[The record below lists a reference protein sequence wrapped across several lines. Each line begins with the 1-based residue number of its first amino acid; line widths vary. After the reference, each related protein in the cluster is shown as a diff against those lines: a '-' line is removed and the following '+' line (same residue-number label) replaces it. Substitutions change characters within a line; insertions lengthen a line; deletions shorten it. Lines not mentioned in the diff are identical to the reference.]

1 MAAVLADLDS
11 LDGAGGHSRRL
22 GQEDLTARGD
32 PGNAGGEV
40 DRGPE
45 PVVAA
50 RGGCS
55 GVHTDAHRGKEVLTT
70 DLVDDAQAEANG
82 LARILAANH
91 QRVADLL
98 HCLGAMLWQ
107 QFANRIREV
116 AGKVRC
122 VLVPHRLREG
132 GEAGQIREKKRVVL
146 MVAAHLSPYPRD
158 ARAANRT

>member
-1 MAAVLADLDS
+1 MLADLDS

-70 DLVDDAQAEANG
+70 DLVDDVKPEAHRVRCLIG
-82 LARILAANH
+82 PDH
-91 QRVADLL
+91 QRVADALDRLGPVFRQTLL
-98 HCLGAMLWQ
+98 D
-107 QFANRIREV
+107 
-116 AGKVRC
+116 
-122 VLVPHRLREG
+122 
-132 GEAGQIREKKRVVL
+132 
-146 MVAAHLSPYPRD
+146 S
-158 ARAANRT
+158 